1 MTTYKTIGDNG
12 KDSEW
17 IYNGMLYV
25 KITNMQYGMLEQGG
39 YADRV
44 YAMPYTGTIE
54 DARKTYGDTCNVS
67 DIFRCVESGE
77 VVREGRLIR

>member
-25 KITNMQYGMLEQGG
+25 KITNTQYGMLEQGG

-44 YAMPYTGTIE
+44 YAMPYTGSMD
-54 DARKTYGDTCNVS
+54 DARKTNDWGIS
-67 DIFRCVESGE
+67 DINRCIESGK
-77 VVREGRLIR
+77 VVREGRLIH